1 MRHWQKSANHFLIF
15 CVFFHSS
22 FAFINLLWQF
32 FVARALQSFFL
43 LLSNICPFSWNLIC
57 MFKNVRCYVYGS
69 YIYIRLAK
77 EHHIRNSNKKN
88 VAWSQLSF
96 SKCSK
101 KNYCNGVVI
110 LNLELVYFWL
120 FLAAYRT
127 PLMRSIPTKQNN
139 IYDIK
144 LFEGLTCFSRIL

>member
-1 MRHWQKSANHFLIF
+1 MV
-15 CVFFHSS
+15 C
-22 FAFINLLWQF
+22 
-32 FVARALQSFFL
+32 
-43 LLSNICPFSWNLIC
+43 
-57 MFKNVRCYVYGS
+57 
-69 YIYIRLAK
+69 IYIRLAK

-101 KNYCNGVVI
+101 FFYCNGVVI

-127 PLMRSIPTKQNN
+127 PLMRSFPTKQNN